1 MTGNHSNDKAMC
13 VNCHQTV
20 LGNIQMIYRLIS
32 YFYIISYDSY
42 CDIQGRIQD
51 LEKEG
56 AQVARGRVFRHI

>member
-1 MTGNHSNDKAMC
+1 MPTSEIGTD
-13 VNCHQTV
+13 V
-20 LGNIQMIYRLIS
+20 MIYRLIS

-56 AQVARGRVFRHI
+56 AQVARGEFLGIFRPI